1 MSKKTVLYKYDPLY
15 GFVKADQEIKP
26 LEEQEYK
33 YTPYV
38 GFVPV
43 TGEEE
48 EDVKTYKFNPFY
60 GFVEKTDENAEET
73 TMEEQ
78 KYKFVPFYGFV
89 PVNED
94 GEVEET
100 AKAYGNLEYTFHP
113 YFGYLPTP
121 VQKNEHA
128 IKRIVFGIV
137 PHLSS
142 DYLGLDFYF
151 CS

>member
-1 MSKKTVLYKYDPLY
+1 MKKNVEEVEVEGEEEPGLELYKYDPLY

-26 LEEQEYK
+26 LEQQESK

-60 GFVEKTDENAEET
+60 GFVEKNDEDGEET
-73 TMEEQ
+73 AANRKEQ
-78 KYKFVPFYGFV
+78 QYKFAPFYGFV

-94 GEVEET
+94 GEVDEEDT
-100 AKAYGNLEYTFHP
+100 KPAVVEKVAKNQGNLKY
-113 YFGYLPTP
+113 
-121 VQKNEHA
+121 
-128 IKRIVFGIV
+128 
-137 PHLSS
+137 
-142 DYLGLDFYF
+142 
-151 CS
+151 